1 VHNGKLVCC
10 SVDRIVDNYVQVS
23 AMKKSREV
31 EDLESLRM
39 LQLARASRHS
49 FSAQVQ
55 YCRLRLQEIEVMRT
69 IAMDECDAAEAAL
82 QRAESQVGELRHV
95 LHSNGTALGDS
106 GIKLFSGK
114 GNDSDDEFSFK
125 DYKSPTPDDDNHAI

>member
-1 VHNGKLVCC
+1 MHNGKLVCC

-69 IAMDECDAAEAAL
+69 IAMDE
-82 QRAESQVGELRHV
+82 
-95 LHSNGTALGDS
+95 
-106 GIKLFSGK
+106 
-114 GNDSDDEFSFK
+114 
-125 DYKSPTPDDDNHAI
+125 